1 MKKIVCLFI
10 SCVLL
15 ASPAMAQS
23 KTEKVIKNG
32 TKVAGALLG
41 LLGSVKASADSGND
55 TEEPS
60 LTKTSEGET
69 IQMDFVDE
77 TESYSSA
84 DPQMKIVTNSPYLKV
99 SVTKC
104 EANGKTVIL
113 EMKMVNISGNDADH
127 VRIWAGNIKVYDDQG
142 NVYGATIKVANG
154 QFTDYMVENDY
165 LADVPVKVAIKI
177 ENVSTIAESL
187 ARVTLAFDDHGILGL
202 NRETPVTLR
211 NIPITRQ

>member
-1 MKKIVCLFI
+1 MKKLFSLI
-10 SCVLL
+10 IAASLL
-15 ASPAMAQS
+15 AMPSFAQS
-23 KTEKVIKNG
+23 KAEKAVKDGLSI
-32 TKVAGALLG
+32 AGALLG
-41 LLGSVKASADSGND
+41 AFSKSKSND
-55 TEEPS
+55 TS
-60 LTKTSEGET
+60 SSTSVESNSSVET
-69 IQMDFVDE
+69 IQE
-77 TESYSSA
+77 TFADVEATSSSA

-113 EMKMVNISGNDADH
+113 EMKMVNVSGNDADG

-177 ENVSTIAESL
+177 ENVSTISESL
-187 ARVTLAFDDHGILGL
+187 ARVTLAFDNHGILGL
-202 NRETPVTLR
+202 NRDTPVTLR